1 MRKPGSFAFVLA
13 AALII
18 AWLAP
23 ASGISDFYVHLL
35 VLMIIYAIFAM
46 SLDVLMGYAGLPSL
60 GHAAFFGLGAY
71 AIGIA
76 TVKLSLPWWVGLIG
90 GLVLCT
96 AVGLVF
102 GVIALRTHGLYF
114 LLITLAFGQL
124 LWGAAIRW
132 GSFTGG
138 FNGLPGIVP
147 PVEWL
152 KSTVNFFYLALAVLL
167 ALAFIMLRLVTSPFG
182 LALRALSD
190 SESRLNAL
198 GYHVWLYKY
207 VAFIVT
213 GVIAGCAGALNAFYN
228 GFVSSRDLS
237 ISMSAEAILMV
248 ILGGTGTLWG
258 PLLGAVIIVA
268 LRNLLSI
275 YFEDWLIILG
285 AFFIVAVLYAPNGI
299 MGWFAKRPKSSAPR
313 DEDQSPAV
321 AIAKAPAVIAASAA
335 APSKVVSRQG
345 SDGVALAV
353 NNLVRTFGG
362 VVAVR
367 NVSFSVR
374 AGERVALLGP
384 NGAGKTTLF
393 HLITGA
399 LAPNSGTIALFG
411 QSITDLA
418 PYKRARAGIG
428 RTFQITNLFPRL
440 TVIEHLRLCGIN
452 LVDSRFAM
460 LKPADSY
467 AEVERFAADAL
478 QRIGLWDE
486 RNSEVRHLSY
496 GHQRQ
501 LEVAMAV
508 SLQPRLLLLDEPAA
522 GLSPA
527 EIGPIVATIHGL
539 DSAMTVIIVEHDM
552 DVALAVAER
561 VIVFNHGELVAEGSP
576 DTIRGDEEVQR
587 IYLGRRRA

>member
-1 MRKPGSFAFVLA
+1 VRKPGSFAFVLA

-248 ILGGTGTLWG
+248 ILGGTGTL
-258 PLLGAVIIVA
+258 
-268 LRNLLSI
+268 
-275 YFEDWLIILG
+275 
-285 AFFIVAVLYAPNGI
+285 
-299 MGWFAKRPKSSAPR
+299 
-313 DEDQSPAV
+313 
-321 AIAKAPAVIAASAA
+321 
-335 APSKVVSRQG
+335 
-345 SDGVALAV
+345 
-353 NNLVRTFGG
+353 
-362 VVAVR
+362 
-367 NVSFSVR
+367 
-374 AGERVALLGP
+374 
-384 NGAGKTTLF
+384 
-393 HLITGA
+393 
-399 LAPNSGTIALFG
+399 
-411 QSITDLA
+411 
-418 PYKRARAGIG
+418 
-428 RTFQITNLFPRL
+428 
-440 TVIEHLRLCGIN
+440 
-452 LVDSRFAM
+452 
-460 LKPADSY
+460 
-467 AEVERFAADAL
+467 
-478 QRIGLWDE
+478 
-486 RNSEVRHLSY
+486 
-496 GHQRQ
+496 
-501 LEVAMAV
+501 
-508 SLQPRLLLLDEPAA
+508 
-522 GLSPA
+522 
-527 EIGPIVATIHGL
+527 
-539 DSAMTVIIVEHDM
+539 
-552 DVALAVAER
+552 
-561 VIVFNHGELVAEGSP
+561 
-576 DTIRGDEEVQR
+576 
-587 IYLGRRRA
+587 